1 MNRPGFYLTAWLGGA
16 LGLPCGLALAA
27 DTPTLEAAKQ
37 TALTNQLLLTLGIMA
52 AVVIAFLLYL
62 RHLQKTFLDTCVKEK
77 QLALFFQSPAGL
89 PEGTIR
95 GVIAMLIVTASMLF
109 LALPDNKFPDVLGG
123 ILGTII
129 GFYFGARGGQGKDGD
144 SAVLQQAKDATTE
157 RDKAISQQ
165 QESKTDSML
174 ETLSTGVDMA
184 RAVAGL
190 LPKEVGSK
198 YVELADKVEKGVN
211 VAKGLMGDGNIADA
225 LKAVTKT
232 QSTLDQDAPLTDI
245 VGSAVK
251 TFGATLGTFMPP
263 AALIAAV
270 VAGTVKLTGIFYQK
284 WKARILHMPFSPAAG
299 LTLEPVDDN
308 TGFMLL
314 RQSPLFR
321 AAFQA
326 QLENPKFLKDAVND
340 FIGNA
345 NPDQLFEKYA
355 ELGVFQT
362 IQQFEEGLDQF
373 HRAAADRELKSLI
386 LARDPAMFGSTG
398 GYESV
403 MQAID
408 KLHENPDAL
417 KDLDSLIVVTEK
429 LQAEDKPV
437 AGMITKILEGKPS

>member
-1 MNRPGFYLTAWLGGA
+1 MKKRDNPMKAMLGGL
-16 LGLPCGLALAA
+16 LGLVSNYAFAEDISA
-27 DTPTLEAAKQ
+27 IEAAKQ
-37 TALTNQLLLTLGIMA
+37 TALSTQLLLTLGIMA

-144 SAVLQQAKDATTE
+144 STVLQQAKDATAE

-165 QESKTDSML
+165 QESKTGSML
-174 ETLSTGVDMA
+174 ETLSTGIDMA

-190 LPKEVGSK
+190 LPKEVGGK

-211 VAKGLMGDGNIADA
+211 VAKGLMGDGNIAEA
-225 LKAVTKT
+225 LQAVTDT
-232 QSTLDQDAPLTDI
+232 QNTLDQDAPLTDI

-299 LTLEPVDDN
+299 LSLEPVDDN

-314 RQSPLFR
+314 RQSPLFL

-326 QLENPKFLKDAVND
+326 QIDNPQFLKDAVND

-345 NPDQLFEKYA
+345 NADQLFEKYA
-355 ELGVFQT
+355 ELGGFKTV
-362 IQQFEEGLDQF
+362 QQFEEGLDQF
-373 HRAAADRELKSLI
+373 HRAATDRELKSLI
-386 LARDPAMFGSTG
+386 LARDPAMFGNTG

-408 KLHENPDAL
+408 KLHENLQAL

-437 AGMITKILEGKPS
+437 AGMINNILEGKSS

>member
-1 MNRPGFYLTAWLGGA
+1 MNKPSYLLKALIYVG
-16 LGLPCGLALAA
+16 LGLLPLSAFA
-27 DTPTLEAAKQ
+27 Q
-37 TALTNQLLLTLGIMA
+37 TAAIDGEDKPVALSVHFLVTLGIMA
-52 AVVIAFLLYL
+52 VIVIVFLLYL
-62 RHLQKTFLDTCVKEK
+62 RHLQKTFLETCTQEK

-109 LALPDNKFPDVLGG
+109 LALPNNQFPDVLGG

-129 GFYFGARGGQGKDGD
+129 GFYFGARGQNKDSESG
-144 SAVLQQAKDATTE
+144 VLQQAKEATSQ
-157 RDKAISQQ
+157 RDEAISQQ
-165 QESKTDSML
+165 QQSKTDSML
-174 ETLSTGVDMA
+174 KTLGTGIDMA

-190 LPKEVGSK
+190 LPKEVGGK
-198 YVELADKVEKGVN
+198 YVDLANKVEKGVT
-211 VAKGLMGDGNIADA
+211 VAQGLMDGGKIEDA
-225 LKAVTKT
+225 LSAVTDT
-232 QSTLDQDAPLTDI
+232 QNTLDQDGPLTDI

-263 AALIAAV
+263 AALIAAL

-314 RQSPLFR
+314 RQSPIFH

-326 QLENPKFLKDAVND
+326 QMDNPKFLKDAVND
-340 FIGNA
+340 FIA
-345 NPDQLFEKYA
+345 NTDSAALFEKYA
-355 ELGVFQT
+355 ESGGFKT
-362 IQQFEEGLDQF
+362 IEQFEEGLDEF

-386 LARDPAMFGSTG
+386 LARDPAMFGQTG

-403 MQAID
+403 LQAVD
-408 KLHENPDAL
+408 KLHQNPEAL
-417 KDLDSLIVVTEK
+417 RDLDSLIVVTEK

-437 AGMITKILEGKPS
+437 AGMINKILEGKTS

>member
-1 MNRPGFYLTAWLGGA
+1 MHKLTHPLQALLYGG
-16 LGLPCGLALAA
+16 LSLLPLSAHAQAVVVDGEEKPLALSIHFLA
-27 DTPTLEAAKQ
+27 TLS
-37 TALTNQLLLTLGIMA
+37 IMA
-52 AVVIAFLLYL
+52 VVVLAFLLYL
-62 RHLQKTFLDTCVKEK
+62 RHLQKTFLETCTREK

-109 LALPDNKFPDVLGG
+109 LALPNNQFPDVLGG

-129 GFYFGARGGQGKDGD
+129 GFYFGARGQNKDSE
-144 SAVLQQAKDATTE
+144 SAVLQQAKEATSQ
-157 RDKAISQQ
+157 RDVAITDQQ
-165 QESKTDSML
+165 KSKTGSML
-174 ETLSTGVDMA
+174 ETIGHGIDMA

-190 LPKEVGSK
+190 LPKAVGGK
-198 YVELADKVEKGVN
+198 YVDLADKVEKGVT
-211 VAKGLMGDGNIADA
+211 VAKGLMGDGKIEDA
-225 LKAVTKT
+225 LSAVTDT
-232 QSTLDQDAPLTDI
+232 HNSLEQDGPLTDI

-263 AALIAAV
+263 AALIAAL
-270 VAGTVKLTGIFYQK
+270 VAGTVKLTGIYYQK

-299 LTLEPVDDN
+299 LTLEMVDDN

-314 RQSPLFR
+314 RQSPLFN

-326 QLENPKFLKDAVND
+326 QMDQPKFLKDAVND

-345 NPDQLFEKYA
+345 SSAELFEKYA
-355 ELGVFQT
+355 EAGGFKTV
-362 IQQFEEGLDQF
+362 QQFEEGLDEF

-386 LARDPAMFGSTG
+386 LARDPAMFGNTG

-403 MQAID
+403 LQAVD
-408 KLHENPDAL
+408 KLHQNPEAL

-437 AGMITKILEGKPS
+437 AGMINKILEGKTS

>member
-1 MNRPGFYLTAWLGGA
+1 MHKPNHCQVLMLAGLNLVSLPAFAQIAAVNGEDKPIA
-16 LGLPCGLALAA
+16 LSIHFLI
-27 DTPTLEAAKQ
+27 
-37 TALTNQLLLTLGIMA
+37 TLGIL
-52 AVVIAFLLYL
+52 AVVVLAFLLYL
-62 RHLQKTFLDTCVKEK
+62 RHLQKTFLETCTREK

-109 LALPDNKFPDVLGG
+109 LALPNNQFPDVLGG

-129 GFYFGARGGQGKDGD
+129 GFYFGARGQNRD
-144 SAVLQQAKDATTE
+144 SESAALQQAHEATTQ
-157 RDKAISQQ
+157 RDEAVSQQ
-165 QESKTDSML
+165 QQSKTGSLL
-174 ETLSTGVDMA
+174 ETVSTGIDMA
-184 RAVAGL
+184 RTVAGL
-190 LPKEVGSK
+190 LPKDIGGK
-198 YVELADKVEKGVN
+198 YVDLANKVEKGVN
-211 VAKGLMGDGNIADA
+211 VAKGLMGEGKIEDA
-225 LKAVTKT
+225 LHAVADTKT
-232 QSTLDQDAPLTDI
+232 TLDQDAPLTDI

-270 VAGTVKLTGIFYQK
+270 VAGTVKLTGIYYQK

-321 AAFQA
+321 TAFQA
-326 QLENPKFLKDAVND
+326 QMENPQFMKGAVND

-345 NPDQLFEKYA
+345 NSAELFEKYA
-355 ELGVFQT
+355 ELGSFQT
-362 IQQFEEGLDQF
+362 LDQFEEGLDEF

-403 MQAID
+403 LEAVD
-408 KLHENPDAL
+408 KLHQNPDAL
-417 KDLDSLIVVTEK
+417 RDLDSLIVVTEK
-429 LQAEDKPV
+429 LQADDKPV
-437 AGMITKILEGKPS
+437 AGMINKILEGQAS

>member
-1 MNRPGFYLTAWLGGA
+1 MNKPSYPLQA
-16 LGLPCGLALAA
+16 LIYAGLSLLPLSAFA
-27 DTPTLEAAKQ
+27 Q
-37 TALTNQLLLTLGIMA
+37 TAAVNGEEKPIALSVHFLVTLGIMA
-52 AVVIAFLLYL
+52 VIVIAVLLYL
-62 RHLQKTFLDTCVKEK
+62 RHLQKTFLETCTQEK

-109 LALPDNKFPDVLGG
+109 LALPNNQFPDVLGG

-129 GFYFGARGGQGKDGD
+129 GFYFGARGQNKDSESG
-144 SAVLQQAKDATTE
+144 VLQQAKEATSQ
-157 RDKAISQQ
+157 RDEAISQQ
-165 QESKTDSML
+165 QQSKTDSML
-174 ETLSTGVDMA
+174 KTLGTGIDMA

-190 LPKEVGSK
+190 LPKEVGGK
-198 YVELADKVEKGVN
+198 YVDLANKVEKGVT
-211 VAKGLMGDGNIADA
+211 VAKGLMDGGKIEDA
-225 LKAVTKT
+225 LSAVTDT
-232 QSTLDQDAPLTDI
+232 QNTLDQDGPLTDI

-263 AALIAAV
+263 AALIAAL
-270 VAGTVKLTGIFYQK
+270 VAGTVKLTGIYYQK

-314 RQSPLFR
+314 RQSPLFNV
-321 AAFQA
+321 AFQA
-326 QLENPKFLKDAVND
+326 QMDNPKFLKDAVND

-345 NPDQLFEKYA
+345 NSAELFEKYA
-355 ELGVFQT
+355 ESGGFKT
-362 IQQFEEGLDQF
+362 IEQFEEGLDEF

-386 LARDPAMFGSTG
+386 LARDPAMFGQTG

-403 MQAID
+403 LQAVD
-408 KLHENPDAL
+408 KLHQNPEAL
-417 KDLDSLIVVTEK
+417 RDLDSLIVVTEK

-437 AGMITKILEGKPS
+437 AGMIKQILEGKAS

>member
-1 MNRPGFYLTAWLGGA
+1 MHKPTYRLK
-16 LGLPCGLALAA
+16 ALAYA
-27 DTPTLEAAKQ
+27 GLSLLPISVVAQ
-37 TALTNQLLLTLGIMA
+37 TAAVNGEDKPIALSIHFLITLGILA
-52 AVVIAFLLYL
+52 IVVLAFLLYL
-62 RHLQKTFLDTCVKEK
+62 RHLQKTFLETCTREK

-109 LALPDNKFPDVLGG
+109 LALPNNQFPDVLGG

-129 GFYFGARGGQGKDGD
+129 GFYFGARGQNRD
-144 SAVLQQAKDATTE
+144 SESAALQQAHEATTQ
-157 RDKAISQQ
+157 RDEAVSQQ
-165 QESKTDSML
+165 QQSKTGSML
-174 ETLSTGVDMA
+174 ETVSTGIDMA
-184 RAVAGL
+184 RTVAGL
-190 LPKEVGSK
+190 LPKDIGGK
-198 YVELADKVEKGVN
+198 YVDLANKVEKGVN
-211 VAKGLMGDGNIADA
+211 VAKGLMGEGKIEDA
-225 LKAVTKT
+225 LHAVTDT
-232 QSTLDQDAPLTDI
+232 QTALDQDGPLTDI

-270 VAGTVKLTGIFYQK
+270 VAGTVKLTGIYYQK
-284 WKARILHMPFSPAAG
+284 WKARILHMPISPAAG

-321 AAFQA
+321 NAFQA
-326 QLENPKFLKDAVND
+326 QMENPKFLKEAVND

-345 NPDQLFEKYA
+345 DSADLFEKYA
-355 ELGVFQT
+355 ELGGFQT
-362 IQQFEEGLDQF
+362 LEQFEEGLDEF
-373 HRAAADRELKSLI
+373 HRTAADRELKSLI

-403 MQAID
+403 LQAVD
-408 KLHENPDAL
+408 KLHQNPDAL

-437 AGMITKILEGKPS
+437 AGMITKILEGQAS

>member
-1 MNRPGFYLTAWLGGA
+1 MHKPTYRLKA
-16 LGLPCGLALAA
+16 LGCAGLSLLPLTVAA
-27 DTPTLEAAKQ
+27 Q
-37 TALTNQLLLTLGIMA
+37 TAAVNGEDKPIALSIHFLITLGIL
-52 AVVIAFLLYL
+52 AVVVLAFLLYL
-62 RHLQKTFLDTCVKEK
+62 RHLQKTFLETCTREK

-109 LALPDNKFPDVLGG
+109 LALPNNQFPDVLGG

-129 GFYFGARGGQGKDGD
+129 GFYFGARGQNRD
-144 SAVLQQAKDATTE
+144 SESAALQQAHEATTQ
-157 RDKAISQQ
+157 RDEAVSQQ
-165 QESKTDSML
+165 QQSKTGSML
-174 ETLSTGVDMA
+174 ETVSSGIDMA
-184 RAVAGL
+184 RTVAGL
-190 LPKEVGSK
+190 LPKEIGGK
-198 YVELADKVEKGVN
+198 YVDLANKVEKGVN
-211 VAKGLMGDGNIADA
+211 VAKGLMGEGKIEDA
-225 LKAVTKT
+225 LHAVTDT
-232 QSTLDQDAPLTDI
+232 QNTLDQDGPLTDI
-245 VGSAVK
+245 LGSAVK

-270 VAGTVKLTGIFYQK
+270 VAGTVKLTGIYYQK

-321 AAFQA
+321 DAFQA
-326 QLENPKFLKDAVND
+326 QMENPKFLKDAVND

-345 NPDQLFEKYA
+345 DSAELFEKYA
-355 ELGVFQT
+355 ELGGFKT
-362 IQQFEEGLDQF
+362 LEQFEEGLDEF

-386 LARDPAMFGSTG
+386 LARDPAMFGNTG

-403 MQAID
+403 LQAVD
-408 KLHENPDAL
+408 KLHQNRDAL

-437 AGMITKILEGKPS
+437 AGMINKILEGHAS